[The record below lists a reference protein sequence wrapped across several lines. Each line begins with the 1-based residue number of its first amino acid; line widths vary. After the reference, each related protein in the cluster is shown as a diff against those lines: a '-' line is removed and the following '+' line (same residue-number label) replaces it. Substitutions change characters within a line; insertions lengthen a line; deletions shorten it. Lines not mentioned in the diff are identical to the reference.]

1 LSIRLHRNTSY
12 IIPKIVPYQVSIMS
26 SLFRSLFGW
35 NAILLVTLASTS
47 AVIGSDQIPGA
58 PQRKPILLRG
68 GTIHTVSGDVL
79 VGADLLFEE
88 GKIKQVGKDI
98 AVPEKADVVDV
109 TGKHVYPG
117 MIDSLSSIGLVEVE
131 SIRASVDTTE
141 VGNVNPNVRALV
153 AVNPDSEAI
162 PVARANGVLA
172 AVTVPSGGLVS
183 GRAAMIM
190 LDGWTWEDMT
200 LQPDIGMIVNWP
212 RFGAV
217 RMGRG
222 ASAEADTGDTSD
234 RLTPLHNLIRE
245 SKAYGQL
252 MDADAV
258 ESIDLRLEAMQP
270 VIRGEMPMLVV
281 ANTVKQI
288 QTAVAFCNQYQLKM
302 VLIGGADAHL
312 CAPLLKESNIPVVI
326 ASVYRLPTRRDAPYD
341 AIYALPAQLEA
352 AGVRY
357 CIGTDGRFGASMV
370 RNLPYHAAT
379 AVAFGLSE
387 AQALRAVTLSAA
399 EIFGVEASVGSLDA
413 GKDATLFVADGNILE
428 IPTQVTHAWIQGRKV
443 DLTSKH
449 TQLYDKYK
457 VRYERSPK
465 P

>member
-1 LSIRLHRNTSY
+1 MLVSMR
-12 IIPKIVPYQVSIMS
+12 VSI
-26 SLFRSLFGW
+26 
-35 NAILLVTLASTS
+35 A
-47 AVIGSDQIPGA
+47 SDQIPGA
-58 PQRKPILLRG
+58 PQRKPVLLQG
-68 GTIHTVSGDVL
+68 GTIHTVSGDVV
-79 VGADLLFEE
+79 VGGDLLFDG
-88 GKIKQVGKDI
+88 GKIKQIGKGLD
-98 AVPEKADVVDV
+98 VPEKAEVVDA
-109 TGKHVYPG
+109 TGKHIYPG

-141 VGNVNPNVRALV
+141 VGNLNPNVRAVV
-153 AVNPDSEAI
+153 AFNPDSETI
-162 PVARANGVLA
+162 PVARANGVLS

-183 GRAAMIM
+183 GRAAMMM
-190 LDGWTWEDMT
+190 LDGWTWEEMT
-200 LQPDIGMIVNWP
+200 FKPDVGMIVNWP

-222 ASAEADTGDTSD
+222 AAAEGESSEAGD
-234 RLTPLHNLIRE
+234 RLAPLHLLMRE
-245 SKAYGQL
+245 AKAYGL
-252 MDADAV
+252 LLDADAV
-258 ESIDLRLEAMQP
+258 EGVDLRLEAMQP
-270 VIRGEMPMLVV
+270 VIRGEMPVLVI

-302 VLIGGADAHL
+302 VLVGGADAHL
-312 CAPLLKESNIPVVI
+312 CAPLLKESNVPVVI
-326 ASVYRLPTRRDAPYD
+326 ASVYRLPSRRDAPYD

-379 AVAFGLSE
+379 SVAFGLSE
-387 AQALRAVTLSAA
+387 SQAIRAVTLSAA
-399 EIFGVEASVGSLDA
+399 EIFGVADSIGSLDA

-443 DLTSKH
+443 DLSSKH

-457 VRYERSPK
+457 VRYERAPM

>member
-1 LSIRLHRNTSY
+1 MNSFVCRLFCSY
-12 IIPKIVPYQVSIMS
+12 
-26 SLFRSLFGW
+26 
-35 NAILLVTLASTS
+35 AILGFLLASMPC
-47 AVIGSDQIPGA
+47 AIASDQIPGA
-58 PQRKPILLRG
+58 PQRKPVLLRG
-68 GTIHTVSGDVL
+68 GTIHTISGDVV
-79 VGADLLFEE
+79 VGGDLLFDG
-88 GKIKQVGKDI
+88 GKIKQIGKDI
-98 AVPEKADVVDV
+98 EVPEKSEVVDA
-109 TGKHVYPG
+109 TGKHIYPG

-141 VGNVNPNVRALV
+141 VGNLNPNVRAVV
-153 AVNPDSEAI
+153 AFNPDSETI
-162 PVARANGVLA
+162 PVARANGVLS

-183 GRAAMIM
+183 GRAAMMM

-200 LQPDIGMIVNWP
+200 FKPDVGMIVNWP

-222 ASAEADTGDTSD
+222 ATGEGESSEGGD
-234 RLTPLHNLIRE
+234 RLAPLHNLIRE

-252 MDADAV
+252 LDAETVEAV
-258 ESIDLRLEAMQP
+258 DLRLEAMQP
-270 VIRGEMPMLVV
+270 VIRGEMPMLVI

-288 QTAVAFCNQYQLKM
+288 QTAVAFSNQYQLKM
-302 VLIGGADAHL
+302 VLVGGADAHL

-326 ASVYRLPTRRDAPYD
+326 ASVYRLPSRRDAPYD

-379 AVAFGLSE
+379 SVAFGLSE
-387 AQALRAVTLSAA
+387 SQALRAVTLSAA
-399 EIFGVEASVGSLDA
+399 EIFGVADSLGSLDA
-413 GKDATLFVADGNILE
+413 GKDATLFIADGNILE

-457 VRYERSPK
+457 VRYERAPK

>member
-1 LSIRLHRNTSY
+1 MISLLHRLFYSHA
-12 IIPKIVPYQVSIMS
+12 ILGLMLVSMRVSI
-26 SLFRSLFGW
+26 
-35 NAILLVTLASTS
+35 A
-47 AVIGSDQIPGA
+47 SDQIPGA
-58 PQRKPILLRG
+58 PQRKPVLLQG
-68 GTIHTVSGDVL
+68 GTIHTVSGDVV
-79 VGADLLFEE
+79 VGGDLLFDG
-88 GKIKQVGKDI
+88 GKIKQIGKGLD
-98 AVPEKADVVDV
+98 VPEKAEVVDA
-109 TGKHVYPG
+109 TGKHIYPG

-141 VGNVNPNVRALV
+141 VGNLNPNVRAVV
-153 AVNPDSEAI
+153 AFNPDSETI
-162 PVARANGVLA
+162 PVARANGVLS

-183 GRAAMIM
+183 GRAAMMM
-190 LDGWTWEDMT
+190 LDGWTWEEMT
-200 LQPDIGMIVNWP
+200 LKPDVGMIVNWP

-222 ASAEADTGDTSD
+222 AAAEGESSEAGD
-234 RLTPLHNLIRE
+234 RLAPLHFLMRE
-245 SKAYGQL
+245 AKAYGL
-252 MDADAV
+252 LLDADAV
-258 ESIDLRLEAMQP
+258 EGVDLRLEAMQP
-270 VIRGEMPMLVV
+270 VIRGEMPVLVI

-302 VLIGGADAHL
+302 VLVGGADAHL
-312 CAPLLKESNIPVVI
+312 CAPLLKESNVPVVI
-326 ASVYRLPTRRDAPYD
+326 ASVYRLPSRRDAPYD

-379 AVAFGLSE
+379 SVAFGLSE
-387 AQALRAVTLSAA
+387 SQAIRAVTLSAA
-399 EIFGVEASVGSLDA
+399 EIFGVADSIGSLDA

-443 DLTSKH
+443 DLSSKH

-457 VRYERSPK
+457 VRYERAPM

>member
-1 LSIRLHRNTSY
+1 
-12 IIPKIVPYQVSIMS
+12 MS
-26 SLFRSLFGW
+26 FLVRSLFCW
-35 NAILLVTLASTS
+35 NAVLFIAFVPMQTS
-47 AVIGSDQIPGA
+47 NGSDQIPGA
-58 PQRKPILLRG
+58 PQRKPVLLRG

-79 VGADLLFEE
+79 VGSDLLFDE

-98 AVPEKADVVDV
+98 AVPEKGDVVDV

-141 VGNVNPNVRALV
+141 VGNLNPNVRALV
-153 AVNPDSEAI
+153 AVNPDSETI
-162 PVARANGVLA
+162 PVARANGVLS
-172 AVTVPSGGLVS
+172 AVTVPSGGLIS

-200 LQPDIGMIVNWP
+200 LKPDVGMIVNWP

-222 ASAEADTGDTSD
+222 ASTEADSGDTGD
-234 RLTPLHNLIRE
+234 RLAPLHNLIRE

-252 MDADAV
+252 MEAEAV
-258 ESIDLRLEAMQP
+258 EAVDLRLEAMQP

-288 QTAVAFCNQYQLKM
+288 QTAVAFCNQYHLKM
-302 VLIGGADAHL
+302 VLVGGADAHL

-341 AIYALPAQLEA
+341 AIYALPAQLES

-399 EIFGVEASVGSLDA
+399 EIFGVAESIGSLDA

-457 VRYERSPK
+457 VRYERTPK

>member
-1 LSIRLHRNTSY
+1 MNFFVCRLFCSY
-12 IIPKIVPYQVSIMS
+12 
-26 SLFRSLFGW
+26 
-35 NAILLVTLASTS
+35 AILGLLLASMPC
-47 AVIGSDQIPGA
+47 AIASDQIPGA
-58 PQRKPILLRG
+58 PQRKPVLLRG
-68 GTIHTVSGDVL
+68 GTIHTISGDVV
-79 VGADLLFEE
+79 VGGDLLFDG
-88 GKIKQVGKDI
+88 GKIKQIGKDI
-98 AVPEKADVVDV
+98 EAPEKAEVVDAS
-109 TGKHVYPG
+109 GKHIYPG

-141 VGNVNPNVRALV
+141 VGNLNPNVRAVV
-153 AVNPDSEAI
+153 AFNPDSETI
-162 PVARANGVLA
+162 PVARANGVLS

-183 GRAAMIM
+183 GRAAMMM

-200 LQPDIGMIVNWP
+200 FKPDVGMIVNWP

-217 RMGRG
+217 RTGRG
-222 ASAEADTGDTSD
+222 AAGEGESSEGGD
-234 RLTPLHNLIRE
+234 RLAPLHNLIRE

-252 MDADAV
+252 LDAEAV
-258 ESIDLRLEAMQP
+258 EAVDLRLEAMQP
-270 VIRGEMPMLVV
+270 VIRGEMPMLVI

-302 VLIGGADAHL
+302 VLVGGADAHL

-326 ASVYRLPTRRDAPYD
+326 ASVYRLPSRRDAPYD

-379 AVAFGLSE
+379 SVAFGLSE
-387 AQALRAVTLSAA
+387 SQALRAVTLSAA
-399 EIFGVEASVGSLDA
+399 EIFGVADSLGSLDA
-413 GKDATLFVADGNILE
+413 GKDATLFITDGNILE

-443 DLTSKH
+443 DLSSKH

-457 VRYERSPK
+457 VRYERAPK